1 MNHRHVEEMNIPDL
15 YATGRLSAADEEAF
29 ESHLLECREC
39 REQVAWADDFGVSVR
54 AVAVEEAT
62 RAAARVGFLV
72 WLARRGPAL
81 RMAMTAALLAL
92 AALPAWLLVERSSL
106 QSELE
111 KARSI
116 AEHAAE
122 HAVQPVQP
130 APQPSPAPQGPK
142 APQGPDPATQAKLES
157 LTRENNRLEAK
168 NEALGNQIA
177 QLTAP
182 QSNVRIVSLGTVR
195 GTNDLPEIEVGS
207 DPESIVLALDTPDDR
222 ATPDDTYRASVF
234 DAQGRRIWQSTDLV
248 PSLYGTL
255 DILVSSSFLKPGE
268 YRISLEKISAGQPA
282 PAGDLSFRTVLK
294 D

>member
-92 AALPAWLLVERSSL
+92 AALPAWLLVDRASL
-106 QSELE
+106 QEELA
-111 KARSI
+111 KAQ
-116 AEHAAE
+116 AA
-122 HAVQPVQP
+122 AVQPVQP

-142 APQGPDPATQAKLES
+142 TPQGPDPATQAKLES
-157 LTRENNRLEAK
+157 LTQENDRLAAA

-177 QLTAP
+177 QITAP
-182 QSNVRIVSLGTVR
+182 QANVRIISLGTVR

-207 DPESIVLALDTPDDR
+207 DPEPVVLSLDAPAAPADS
-222 ATPDDTYRASVF
+222 YRASVF
-234 DAQGRRIWQSTDLV
+234 DAQGRRVWQSAGLV

-255 DILVSSSFLKPGE
+255 DILVSSRFLKPGE
-268 YRISLEKISAGQPA
+268 YRISLEGISAGQPA

>member
-15 YATGRLSAADEEAF
+15 YTTGRLSADDEEAF

-81 RMAMTAALLAL
+81 RMAMTAALLVL

-111 KARSI
+111 KAR
-116 AEHAAE
+116 AA
-122 HAVQPVQP
+122 AVQPVQP

-142 APQGPDPATQAKLES
+142 TPQGPDPATQAKLES
-157 LTRENNRLEAK
+157 LARENSRLAAANQALDNR
-168 NEALGNQIA
+168 IA
-177 QLTAP
+177 QLTTP
-182 QSNVRIVSLGTVR
+182 QANVRIVSLGTVR

-207 DPESIVLALDTPDDR
+207 NPEQIVLALDTPDPD
-222 ATPDDTYRASVF
+222 APANPDDTYRASVF
-234 DAQGRRIWQSTDLV
+234 DAQGHRIWQSDGLV
-248 PSLYGTL
+248 ASPYGTL
-255 DILVSSSFLKPGE
+255 DILVNSSFLKPGE
-268 YRISLEKISAGQPA
+268 YRISLEKISAGQPV